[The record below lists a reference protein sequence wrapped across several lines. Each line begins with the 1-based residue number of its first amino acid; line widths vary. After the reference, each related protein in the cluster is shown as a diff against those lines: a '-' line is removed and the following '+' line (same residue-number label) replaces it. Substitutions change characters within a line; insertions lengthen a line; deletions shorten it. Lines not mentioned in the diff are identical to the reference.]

1 MGRPSK
7 WSPEFREEA
16 VRLQRESGESITSV
30 AKRLGLSPETLR
42 NWVRR
47 DEIERGEREG
57 LTLAEHTEIRELR
70 RQVRRLE
77 EEKLILQKAAA
88 YFARE
93 TGRLP

>member
-16 VRLQRESGESITSV
+16 VRLQRESGESITAV
-30 AKRLGLSPETLR
+30 AKRLGMSPETLR

-47 DEIERGEREG
+47 DEVERGERDG
-57 LTLAEHTEIRELR
+57 LTIAEHAEIRELR

>member
-16 VRLQRESGESITSV
+16 VRLFRTGEESISAV
-30 AKRLGLSPETLR
+30 ARRLGMSPETLR

-47 DEIERGEREG
+47 DEIERGERDGITVEEH
-57 LTLAEHTEIRELR
+57 AEIVKLR

-77 EEKLILQKAAA
+77 EEKLILHKAAA

-93 TGRLP
+93 AGRLP

>member
-16 VRLQRESGESITSV
+16 VRMYRESEESIAGV
-30 AKRLGLSPETLR
+30 ARRLGLGAETFR
-42 NWVRR
+42 RWVRD
-47 DEIERGEREG
+47 DEVERGQRDGTTREEH
-57 LTLAEHTEIRELR
+57 AEIVKRRRE
-70 RQVRRLE
+70 VRRLE
-77 EEKLILQKAAA
+77 EEELILQKAAA